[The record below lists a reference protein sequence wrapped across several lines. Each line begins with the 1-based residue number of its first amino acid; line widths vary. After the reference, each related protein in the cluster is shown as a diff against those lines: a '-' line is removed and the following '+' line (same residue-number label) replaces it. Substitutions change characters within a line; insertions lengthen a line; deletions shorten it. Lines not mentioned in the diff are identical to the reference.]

1 MNTTKTHTKNLRVAF
16 FTTLSIAVFL
26 VVIFL
31 FTNIRLKNKA
41 VEDSYQT
48 AILVSKEVKH
58 SIEEYFRDALT
69 VSVTKTESFL
79 LYKQNHIP
87 RKLAYNFMKGALEKN
102 TNFLA
107 YWTMWEA
114 DAYDKQDYLF
124 RNDSLHDDEGHFAFT
139 YYYYNGEILT
149 EINDTNDYNEEFYT
163 LAAELKKPVILD
175 PYHYQYHGNPKDYYE
190 TSFVNP
196 IIVNDT
202 LLGVFGIDIDIQ
214 LLQNQ
219 FSLLKVYKNGFIS
232 ILSNSGLIVTHPDS
246 KYVDHKISDFL
257 LSENHFIIDS
267 IKKGAEFSV
276 IQYSEF
282 LNQEVVRFFYPINM
296 EYMVAPWY
304 IMVEI
309 PKTEI
314 FTAAKRIQWIS
325 IFILAILLTLL
336 LYLAFI
342 LVYDRKNKEM
352 LMQALKQVL
361 ASEADLKDAQKV
373 MIENEEKYRAIFN
386 NANDALFLM
395 TGDQFVDC
403 NEMTLKMFRCQ
414 RNEIIG
420 KPPYLFSPEFQL
432 DGKRSDEKAL
442 EKINAAHNGNPQFF
456 EWTHQTITKELFEAE
471 VSLTKVT
478 IHNLPYLLAIV
489 RNINEKKKAEKELK
503 NYRDKLE
510 LMVDERTE
518 ALKIAN
524 LSLVSS
530 NEELNTLNENLA
542 EQKVT
547 LEATLTKLKQA
558 QNQLIQSEKLASL
571 GVFTAGIAHEINN
584 PINYI
589 SGGVSVLLENI
600 KELKTQFANN
610 ANLEKLFEEI
620 IFSCHAI
627 ETGVQK
633 TTTIISSL
641 RNYSH
646 SGGDVFVKY
655 NSIQCLNDALAIL
668 NNTFKFHIQIVK
680 IFPEELII
688 ECIPDKINQV
698 FVNIINNAIQS
709 IQGNGVITITGYQYS
724 QNAIF
729 EIEDNGA
736 GIDPKVMDKIFDPF
750 YTTKEVG
757 KGTGLGLS
765 IVHNIIENHQ
775 GTIELKSEP
784 GKGTLVRLILPLKP
798 VQNPS

>member
-1 MNTTKTHTKNLRVAF
+1 MKTAKNYTKNLRVAF
-16 FTTLSIAVFL
+16 FTTLIIAVFL
-26 VVIFL
+26 VIIFL
-31 FTNIRLKNKA
+31 FTNIKLKNKA
-41 VEDSYQT
+41 VEDSLKT

-58 SIEEYFRDALT
+58 SIEVYFRDALT
-69 VSVTKTESFL
+69 VSITKSESFI
-79 LYKQNHIP
+79 LYKQNKIP

-102 TNFLA
+102 SNFLA

-114 DAYDKQDYLF
+114 NAYDQQDILYK
-124 RNDSLHDDEGHFAFT
+124 NDTLHDLEGHFAFT
-139 YYYYNGEILT
+139 YYYNNGEIYT

-163 LAAELKKPVILD
+163 LAVKLKKPVILD

-202 LLGVFGIDIDIQ
+202 ILGVFGIDIDIQ

-219 FSLLKVYKNGFIS
+219 FSLLKVYENGYIS
-232 ILSNSGLIVTHPDS
+232 ILSNSGLIVTHPNS
-246 KYVDHKISDFL
+246 KYIDHKISEFL
-257 LSENHFIIDS
+257 LPANQYIIDS
-267 IKKGAEFSV
+267 IKNGAEFNT

-282 LNQEVVRFFYPINM
+282 LNQPVVRFFYPINM
-296 EYMVAPWY
+296 DYMVAPWY

-314 FTAAKRIQWIS
+314 FTAANRIQWLS
-325 IFILAILLTLL
+325 ILILAILMILL
-336 LYLAFI
+336 IYLAFI

-361 ASEADLKDAQKV
+361 ASESDLKVAQKV

-386 NANDALFLM
+386 NANDAIFLM
-395 TGDQFVDC
+395 TDDKFVDC
-403 NEMTLKMFRCQ
+403 NEMTLKMFHCERH
-414 RNEIIG
+414 EIIG
-420 KPPYLFSPEFQL
+420 RPPYLFSPEFQL
-432 DGKRSDEKAL
+432 DGNRSEDLAI

-471 VSLTKVT
+471 VSLTKVM
-478 IHNLPYLLAIV
+478 IQNLPYLLAIV
-489 RNINEKKKAEKELK
+489 RNITEKKKAEKELEH
-503 NYRDKLE
+503 YRNKLE

-518 ALKIAN
+518 ALKLAN

-547 LEATLTKLKQA
+547 LEATLAKLTQA

-589 SGGVSVLLENI
+589 SGGVSVLLENVE
-600 KELKTQFANN
+600 ELKTLFTNN
-610 ANLEKLFEEI
+610 PKLDKLFEEI

-633 TTTIISSL
+633 TTAILSSL

-646 SGGDVFVKY
+646 SGGDIFVKY
-655 NSIQCLNDALAIL
+655 NSIQCLNDALVIL
-668 NNTFKFHIQIVK
+668 NNTFKYHIQVVK
-680 IFPEELII
+680 DFPDELII
-688 ECIPDKINQV
+688 ECLPDKINQV
-698 FVNIINNAIQS
+698 FVNVINNAIQS
-709 IQGNGVITITGYQYS
+709 IQGNGIIKISGYKNS
-724 QNAIF
+724 HRAIF
-729 EIEDNGA
+729 EIEDNGI

-765 IVHNIIENHQ
+765 IVHSIIENHQ

-798 VQNPS
+798 LQIPS